1 MEKFIFIDGKGI
13 IPHGVTR
20 IDEDFIDDSVRSRLV
35 SLEIP
40 DSLTEIG
47 DGAFWDCTTLV
58 SVRIPESV
66 TEIGE
71 QAFSGCR
78 SLRSIEIPG
87 NVTRIGPAAFENC
100 SLLNTITVSPENQY
114 FKSENNCCLTKD
126 GKTLV
131 FGCYKSIIPY
141 GVETI
146 GKWSFAHLS
155 YLLSIEIPDSV
166 TDIQEFAFNFSHLR
180 SIIIPDSV
188 KKLGHYAFGNCYFL
202 KSIEIPYNI
211 ESDSAFLENHS
222 LRQVILRT
230 TEKEPSQF
238 LLDILNDRGHL
249 FWRYLMLKGTSPVP
263 TISLKVPAGC
273 EDDFRNH
280 PMIRG
285 RVKEVLTIS

>member
-1 MEKFIFIDGKGI
+1 MEKFIFNDGKGI
-13 IPHGVTR
+13 IPRDVTR
-20 IDEDFIDDSVRSRLV
+20 IDENFIDDGVRGRLI

-47 DGAFWDCTTLV
+47 DGAFWDCSSLE

-71 QAFSGCR
+71 QAFSGCH
-78 SLRSIEIPG
+78 SLRSIVIPG
-87 NVTRIGPAAFENC
+87 NVVKIGSAAFERC
-100 SLLNTITVSPENQY
+100 HLLNTITISPENQY

-131 FGCYKSIIPY
+131 FGCYKSEIPY

-146 GKWSFAHLS
+146 GKWSFAHLHH
-155 YLLSIEIPDSV
+155 LLSIKIPGSV
-166 TDIQEFAFNFSHLR
+166 TSIQESAFYFSNLR

-188 KKLGHYAFGNCYFL
+188 QKLERDAFSFCYFL

-211 ESDSAFLENHS
+211 ESDCAFFENHD

-230 TEKEPSQF
+230 TEKEPSQH
-238 LLDILNDRGHL
+238 LLDILNDRDHL
-249 FWRYLMLKGTSPVP
+249 FWAYLYFRASLEP
-263 TISLKVPAGC
+263 TISLKVPAGS
-273 EDDFRNH
+273 EENFRNH
-280 PMIRG
+280 PKIRG